1 MHFVAPINTRGG
13 HQQVNERGRAK
24 RQKIHEQLHI
34 QHASVFALKDENI
47 YIPIQVKQDIQVD
60 PVVCLCVP
68 SFEVPAL
75 GGQGL
80 PSPTVHFSR

>member
-1 MHFVAPINTRGG
+1 MLRRLRRESLPVSIGG
-13 HQQVNERGRAK
+13 VERGRAK
-24 RQKIHEQLHI
+24 RQIIHEQLHI

-60 PVVCLCVP
+60 PVVRLCVP